1 MMPVN
6 PGCRCQMGNEA
17 IVITNKTI
25 VMQIAFVLQTGLL
38 SLIGR
43 PSVPAYS
50 PALRYGP
57 SINLF
62 LWGVLRI
69 EKVLMNTFWS
79 YRDE

>member
-1 MMPVN
+1 MMPVS
-6 PGCRCQMGNEA
+6 PECRCQTGNDA

-25 VMQIAFVLQTGLL
+25 IMQITFVLQTGLL
-38 SLIGR
+38 SLIGP

-50 PALRYGP
+50 PALRCGP
-57 SINLF
+57 SITLF